1 METINSY
8 FNDDYQNGQIYEIT
22 FQHNDK
28 IYVGGSI
35 RNLQD
40 RLKEHMTDSE
50 SPIYKYRNDN
60 PTIRPIILAPCKDRT
75 EFNKV
80 EAEYIIPYSDNY
92 GSRLLNKQHAKK
104 ESKEIKYQHQ
114 AYIESENELRERL
127 RQKFGDKIKS
137 KDDPMNKLLYYDTKI
152 DGKRYKTMA
161 RYTQQSKERAMT
173 KITAKQQ
180 IFIDELTIQ
189 WE

>member
-1 METINSY
+1 METNSS
-8 FNDDYQNGQIYEIT
+8 FDDDYHNGQIYEIT
-22 FQHNDK
+22 LQHNDK
-28 IYVGGSI
+28 NYVGGSI

-80 EAEYIIPYSDNY
+80 EAAYIISYSEKY
-92 GSRLLNKQHAKK
+92 GTRLLNKQHAKK
-104 ESKEIKYQHQ
+104 ENKEIKYQHQ
-114 AYIESENELRERL
+114 AYIESENEFRERL
-127 RQKFGDKIKS
+127 RQKFGDKLKI
-137 KDDPMNKLLYYDTKI
+137 KDDPMNKLLYYDIKI
-152 DGKRYKTMA
+152 DGKRHKTIA
-161 RYTQQSKERAMT
+161 RYTQQSKEQAMI

-180 IFIDELTIQ
+180 KLIDELTIQ